1 MVAVLWTPRALSL
14 LVAALG
20 GWATDAAFPMRGWWP
35 LAFVGVAALV
45 WASGR
50 DSARWNALVGWVWG
64 LGFFLPHLWWA
75 NYAVGVIPWLALS
88 VAESGI
94 LAGGVAAFT
103 WARRARWVRHR
114 TWLHAPLFAT
124 IWVVT
129 EQLRQVWPFG
139 GFPWGRLGFS
149 QGDSPL
155 LSLAAIAGAPLVSFA
170 VVLIGHYLA
179 DAFRLLLPGPGRA
192 QATLRRDWRR
202 PAYRVVAGG
211 LVLGVGAVLPLPST
225 QAEEGDLRVGA
236 VQGNV
241 SEPGLGAFANAREVL
256 HNHARGTHELAE
268 EVGQGSLD
276 LVVWPE
282 NATDINPRVDAEAA
296 EEIDAAAQAVGAPI
310 LLGTD
315 RYDDEARYNEM
326 ILWQPGVGSTY
337 AYAKQIPAAFAEYI
351 PMREVARL
359 FSPAVDM
366 VRTDMA
372 AGQEVGVVPVPV
384 DRTGQ
389 TAEVG
394 TVICFEVGYD
404 ALIRSA
410 VQDGAGFLLVPTN
423 NASFGYTSESEQ
435 QLAMSRLR
443 AVEHGRTTVQIST
456 VGVSGVIAPDGTVL
470 QETGL
475 FTHESLTTDIPL
487 RSTLTIADRLGDWPM
502 IAFTVLAVLALA
514 LGVVT
519 GRRQRPRPTGA
530 PAAGTAPVP
539 QSPEPA
545 GRSSRSPQPAAG
557 TGRSPRSAAGS
568 DTHVGA
574 AP

>member
-1 MVAVLWTPRALSL
+1 MAVIWTPRALSL

-35 LAFVGVAALV
+35 LAFVGMAALV
-45 WASGR
+45 WACGR

-75 NYAVGVIPWLALS
+75 HYAVGPVPWVALS

-103 WARRARWVRHR
+103 WARRGRWVRHR

-124 IWVVT
+124 IWVVI

-155 LSLAAIAGAPLVSFA
+155 LSLATIAGAPLVSFA

-179 DAFRLLLPGPGRA
+179 DAVRLLLPGPGR
-192 QATLRRDWRR
+192 RDEVPAHRHWRQ
-202 PAYRVVAGG
+202 PAYRLVAGG

-225 QAEEGDLRVGA
+225 QAEEGVLRVGA

-241 SEPGLGAFANAREVL
+241 SEPGLGAFANAQEVL
-256 HNHARGTHELAE
+256 HNHARGTHELAD
-268 EVGQGSLD
+268 EVGQGNLD

-282 NATDINPRVDAEAA
+282 NATDINPRADAQAA
-296 EEIDAAAQAVGAPI
+296 AEIDAAAEAIDAPI

-384 DRTGQ
+384 PRTGEV
-389 TAEVG
+389 ADVG
-394 TVICFEVGYD
+394 TVICFEVAYD

-410 VQDGAGFLLVPTN
+410 VQDGAEFLLVPTN

-443 AVEHGRTTVQIST
+443 AVEHGRTTLQIST

-470 QETGL
+470 EETGL
-475 FTHESLTTDIPL
+475 FTHESFAADIPL

-502 IAFTVLAVLALA
+502 IVFTVLAVLALA

-519 GRRQRPRPTGA
+519 GRRQRPRPAGAEPAEGA
-530 PAAGTAPVP
+530 PVRT
-539 QSPEPA
+539 SPEPA
-545 GRSSRSPQPAAG
+545 
-557 TGRSPRSAAGS
+557 TGS
-568 DTHVGA
+568 DAHVGA